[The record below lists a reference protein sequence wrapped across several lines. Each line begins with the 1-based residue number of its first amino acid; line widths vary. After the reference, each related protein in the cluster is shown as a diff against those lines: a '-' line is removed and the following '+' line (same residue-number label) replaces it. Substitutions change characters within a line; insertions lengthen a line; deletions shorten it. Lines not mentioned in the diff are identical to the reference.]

1 MILFLFFEPSWLF
14 SFVLPLELS
23 WGIAKTKKTNEKTNE
38 KTKSVR
44 EKNVLGNSP
53 GQIQGQKEKE
63 DP

>member
-1 MILFLFFEPSWLF
+1 
-14 SFVLPLELS
+14 LELS